1 MRQPTLFARA
11 APRLDHQVYSTASG
25 FSARKLS
32 TQPRSWNSR
41 SSQARSCGRQP
52 EFFWFEVQ
60 FLMSA
65 RVWTMFQSPQITYSR
80 PLFSHSSKIGVI
92 QSIALNL
99 NCWRSSP
106 DEPEG
111 TYSDTT
117 LSLP

>member
-32 TQPRSWNSR
+32 T
-41 SSQARSCGRQP
+41 QARSCGRQP